1 MNMRNSLTKSGLNME
16 NKLWSKILATRR
28 KTGVKKTLTR
38 FGEIEIA
45 KANGFSEGVN
55 GFQISPYMQ
64 EKMVY
69 AGQTDSYNQCNE
81 ILSVFLLA
89 DVSVT
94 QTQRVLNTYGS
105 LLEEER
111 TKPIVEQPAKE
122 RISKKEVVYAQVDGG
137 MIFTREEGWSEVKV
151 GRIFKASD
159 CMEIGGNRGWIK
171 HSEYEA
177 WLGGHKQF
185 CNRFEQQL
193 DNYRCLKERLVFV
206 SDGAVW
212 IKNWIEDA
220 YPEATLIL
228 DWFHAK
234 EHLCKFA
241 ELYLPDKNKRDKW
254 VEKQSDL
261 LYESKVEKVINTLK
275 KLKGLSKHQD
285 DGRVQ
290 LINYYTSNKNRMD
303 YVKYRSMGA
312 GIIGSGAIE
321 AAHRN
326 LVQKRMKL
334 SGQRWKKKG
343 AQNML
348 AIRVAR
354 LSNRWDKV
362 VTLITNPIAKAA

>member
-1 MNMRNSLTKSGLNME
+1 
-16 NKLWSKILATRR
+16 
-28 KTGVKKTLTR
+28 
-38 FGEIEIA
+38 
-45 KANGFSEGVN
+45 
-55 GFQISPYMQ
+55 MQ
-64 EKMVY
+64 ERMVY
-69 AGQTDSYNQCNE
+69 AGQTDSYNHCNE
-81 ILSVFLLA
+81 ILSFFLLA
-89 DVSVT
+89 DVSIT
-94 QTQRVLNTYGS
+94 QTQRVLNTYGN

-111 TKPIVEQPAKE
+111 TKPVDEPQKKEQ
-122 RISKKEVVYAQVDGG
+122 ISKKEVVYAEVDGG
-137 MIFTREEGWSEVKV
+137 MIFTREDGWSEVKV

-159 CMEIGGNRGWIK
+159 CMKMGEERGWIK
-171 HSEYEA
+171 HSQYEA

-185 CNRFEQQL
+185 TKRFEEHL
-193 DNYRCLKERLVFV
+193 DYYHNLKDRLVFV
-206 SDGAVW
+206 NDGAVW
-212 IKNWIEDA
+212 IRNWIEDA
-220 YPEATLIL
+220 YPEAIQIL

-261 LYESKVEKVINTLK
+261 LYESNVEKVISTLK
-275 KLKGLSKHQD
+275 KLKGLSKNQD

-290 LINYYTSNKNRMD
+290 LLNYYISNKNRMD
-303 YVKYRSMGA
+303 YKRYRSIGA

-321 AAHRN
+321 AAHRS

-354 LSNRWDKV
+354 LSDQWDKV
-362 VTLITNPIAKAA
+362 VKLIAIEPAKAA